1 LLAPATSEAAFD
13 AAVAEMN
20 CDGSTAA
27 SRGHSGVHPAPLS
40 QLLNTI
46 AADTARERISIADLL
61 LALQDRA
68 LAALLLIF
76 ALPNVIPVPPGTSAL
91 LGAPLLFLAAQ
102 LAFGMRPWLPKVIAE
117 RSMPRAHFAA
127 LITRATPWLA
137 RAERLLRP
145 RWSALCRPPAEYLV
159 GGVCLLLSLIVFLPI
174 PLGNMLPALAIC
186 LLALGILERDGL
198 WVLAGLLGAAAGVAL
213 VWGVL
218 YALLRA
224 AVFMIGSAFP

>member
-1 LLAPATSEAAFD
+1 MSPGAPS
-13 AAVAEMN
+13 
-20 CDGSTAA
+20 GQPGTADE
-27 SRGHSGVHPAPLS
+27 VHPGSLS
-40 QLLNTI
+40 QLLTEI
-46 AADTARERISIADLL
+46 AADTRRERVSVADLL

-102 LAFGMRPWLPKVIAE
+102 LAFGMRPWLPGFISR
-117 RSMPRAHFAA
+117 RSMPRHHFAA
-127 LITRATPWLA
+127 LITRAAPWLE

-145 RWSALCRPPAEYLV
+145 RWSALCRPPAEYGV
-159 GGVCLLLSLIVFLPI
+159 GLVCLLLSVIIFLPI

-186 LLALGILERDGL
+186 LMALGILERDGL
-198 WVLAGLLGAAAGVAL
+198 WVLAGLFTAIASVAL

-218 YALLRA
+218 YALIKGA
-224 AVFMIGSAFP
+224 AFVFTSMF

>member
-1 LLAPATSEAAFD
+1 MS
-13 AAVAEMN
+13 
-20 CDGSTAA
+20 CDGTPTA
-27 SRGHSGVHPAPLS
+27 SRGHSGVHPPPLS
-40 QLLNTI
+40 QLLNAI
-46 AADTARERISIADLL
+46 AADTSRERISIADLL
-61 LALQDRA
+61 IALQDRA

-102 LAFGMRPWLPKVIAE
+102 LAFGMRPWLPRLIAE
-117 RSMPRAHFAA
+117 RSMPRAHFVA

-145 RWSALCRPPAEYLV
+145 RWSVLSRPPAEYLV

-198 WVLAGLLGAAAGVAL
+198 WVLAGLLGATAGVAL

-218 YALLRA
+218 YTLLRA
-224 AVFMIGSAFP
+224 AVFMIGNAFP

>member
-1 LLAPATSEAAFD
+1 MS
-13 AAVAEMN
+13 
-20 CDGSTAA
+20 CDGAPAA
-27 SRGHSGVHPAPLS
+27 SRGRGGVHPAPLS
-40 QLLNTI
+40 QLLNAI
-46 AADTARERISIADLL
+46 AADTSRERISITDLL
-61 LALQDRA
+61 IALQDRA

-102 LAFGMRPWLPKVIAE
+102 LAFGMRPWLPRLIAE

-159 GGVCLLLSLIVFLPI
+159 GAVCLLLSLIVFLPI
-174 PLGNMLPALAIC
+174 PLGNMLRRWRSACWRWASLNATVCGCWRGCSARQRGWPWC
-186 LLALGILERDGL
+186 
-198 WVLAGLLGAAAGVAL
+198 GACSTRCCAP
-213 VWGVL
+213 W
-218 YALLRA
+218 
-224 AVFMIGSAFP
+224 SS

>member
-1 LLAPATSEAAFD
+1 MPDGAAK
-13 AAVAEMN
+13 ARPR
-20 CDGSTAA
+20 S
-27 SRGHSGVHPAPLS
+27 LS
-40 QLLNTI
+40 QLLIEI
-46 AADTARERISIADLL
+46 AADTGRERVSVADLL

-102 LAFGMRPWLPKVIAE
+102 VAFGMRPWLPGFIGQ
-117 RSMPRAHFAA
+117 RSMPRHHFAA
-127 LITRATPWLA
+127 LITRAAPWLA

-145 RWSALCRPPAEYLV
+145 RLSALCRPPVEYGIGL
-159 GGVCLLLSLIVFLPI
+159 VCLLLSLIVFLPI

-186 LLALGILERDGL
+186 LMALGILERDGL
-198 WVLAGLLGAAAGVAL
+198 WVLAGLFTAIVSVVL

-218 YALLRA
+218 YALIKA
-224 AVFMIGSAFP
+224 AVFVFAGMF

>member
-1 LLAPATSEAAFD
+1 MSRDGAP
-13 AAVAEMN
+13 
-20 CDGSTAA
+20 AA
-27 SRGHSGVHPAPLS
+27 SRPRPLS
-40 QLLNTI
+40 QLLTEM
-46 AADTARERISIADLL
+46 AADGSRERVSIADLL

-102 LAFGMRPWLPKVIAE
+102 LAFGMRPWLPRVIAE

-145 RWSALCRPPAEYLV
+145 RWSVLCRPPAEYLV

-186 LLALGILERDGL
+186 LLALCILERDGL
-198 WVLAGLLGAAAGVAL
+198 WVLAGLLGATAGVAL
-213 VWGVL
+213 AWGAL

-224 AVFMIGSAFP
+224 AVFIIGNAFR

>member
-1 LLAPATSEAAFD
+1 MAA
-13 AAVAEMN
+13 
-20 CDGSTAA
+20 DGS
-27 SRGHSGVHPAPLS
+27 
-40 QLLNTI
+40 
-46 AADTARERISIADLL
+46 RERVSIADLL

-102 LAFGMRPWLPKVIAE
+102 LAFGMRPWLPRVIAE

-145 RWSALCRPPAEYLV
+145 RWSVLCRPPAEYLV

-186 LLALGILERDGL
+186 LLALCILERDGL
-198 WVLAGLLGAAAGVAL
+198 WVLAGLLGATAGVAL
-213 VWGVL
+213 AWGVL

-224 AVFMIGSAFP
+224 AVFIIGNAFR

>member
-1 LLAPATSEAAFD
+1 
-13 AAVAEMN
+13 
-20 CDGSTAA
+20 
-27 SRGHSGVHPAPLS
+27 
-40 QLLNTI
+40 
-46 AADTARERISIADLL
+46 
-61 LALQDRA
+61 
-68 LAALLLIF
+68 
-76 ALPNVIPVPPGTSAL
+76 LPNVIPVPPGTSAL

-102 LAFGMRPWLPKVIAE
+102 LAFGMRPWLPRLVAE
-117 RSMPRAHFAA
+117 RSMPRAHFVA

-213 VWGVL
+213 VWGEL
-218 YALLRA
+218 CALLRA
-224 AVFMIGSAFP
+224 AVFMIGSAFS

>member
-1 LLAPATSEAAFD
+1 LPAPATSEAAFD
-13 AAVAEMN
+13 AAVADMS
-20 CDGSTAA
+20 CDGSSAV
-27 SRGHSGVHPAPLS
+27 SHGDGGVHPPPLS

-46 AADTARERISIADLL
+46 AADTSRERISIADLL
-61 LALQDRA
+61 IALQDRA

-102 LAFGMRPWLPKVIAE
+102 LAFGMHPWLPRVIAE

-198 WVLAGLLGAAAGVAL
+198 WVSAGLVGAAAGVAL